1 MRPTIRHIQE
11 TVAEHFGVAPDIMRD
26 PKCCP
31 NSAANE
37 PRQVAMFFAREKT
50 GHSYP
55 MIARKFKRKNHTT
68 IWHAHRKIKR
78 MIEENDA
85 FAEDMHALAMVIGS
99 GETNPVDNSHC
110 GSFVAE
116 SESA

>member
-1 MRPTIRHIQE
+1 
-11 TVAEHFGVAPDIMRD
+11 
-26 PKCCP
+26 
-31 NSAANE
+31 
-37 PRQVAMFFAREKT
+37 
-50 GHSYP
+50 
-55 MIARKFKRKNHTT
+55 
-68 IWHAHRKIKR
+68 

-85 FAEDMHALAMVIGS
+85 FAEDMRALAMVIGS